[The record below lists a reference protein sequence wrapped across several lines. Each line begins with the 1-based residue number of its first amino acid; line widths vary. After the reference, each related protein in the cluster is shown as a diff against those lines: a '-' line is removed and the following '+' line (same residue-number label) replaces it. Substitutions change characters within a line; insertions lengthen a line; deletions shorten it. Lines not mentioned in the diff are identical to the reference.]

1 MTVCSWNEMAIN
13 LINPQHSQEIMSCLI
28 QNQTSA
34 VHQSLSEN
42 FAFCI
47 LFSNS
52 VNEMALTDGK
62 SHTFLKTLVSGN
74 NKELKHAAFLSHGRQ
89 PEVRCFRI

>member
-13 LINPQHSQEIMSCLI
+13 LINPQHSQEIMPCLI

-62 SHTFLKTLVSGN
+62 SHTFKLW
-74 NKELKHAAFLSHGRQ
+74 FLATIRSLSMLH
-89 PEVRCFRI
+89 F